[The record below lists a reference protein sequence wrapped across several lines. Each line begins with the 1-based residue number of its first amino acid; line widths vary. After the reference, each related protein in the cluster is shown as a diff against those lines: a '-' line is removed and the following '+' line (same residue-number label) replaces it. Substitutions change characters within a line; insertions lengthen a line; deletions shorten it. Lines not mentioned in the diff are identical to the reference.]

1 MSKGQVSERIALSKT
16 QIDRLEHEGKFPKRL
31 RLGNYPTSRVVWL
44 EEEVLEWMRE
54 RLAKRNP
61 TD

>member
-31 RLGNYPTSRVVWL
+31 RLGHYPTSRVVWL
-44 EEEVLEWMRE
+44 EDEVSEWMRE
-54 RLAKRNP
+54 RLAERNP